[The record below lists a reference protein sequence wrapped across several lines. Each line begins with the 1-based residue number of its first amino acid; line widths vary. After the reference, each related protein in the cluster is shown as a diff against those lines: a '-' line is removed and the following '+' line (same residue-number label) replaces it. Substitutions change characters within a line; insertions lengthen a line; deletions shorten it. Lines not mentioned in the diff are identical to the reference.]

1 MNDIYKPIF
10 DYVSS
15 LEIIDTHEHLPGREE
30 YEYSDLNTDIL
41 KEYLIHYFSTDLK
54 SSGLSADDF
63 AVVVDNT
70 KPLMERWKIVEPYW
84 ENCRY
89 TGYGRA
95 IDYTVQ
101 GLYGV
106 ERFDGTTIEKLNKLF
121 MEARTNHPY
130 EWVLKEK
137 CNIRTCIVDNMD
149 LNPTDDF
156 SHLFLSLIRM
166 YLYEALPR
174 LMRWPKKPGWMLPV
188 LIIGLNLPD
197 SW

>member
-89 TGYGRA
+89 TGTACHR
-95 IDYTVQ
+95 
-101 GLYGV
+101 LY
-106 ERFDGTTIEKLNKLF
+106 
-121 MEARTNHPY
+121 RTGP
-130 EWVLKEK
+130 L
-137 CNIRTCIVDNMD
+137 R
-149 LNPTDDF
+149 
-156 SHLFLSLIRM
+156 
-166 YLYEALPR
+166 
-174 LMRWPKKPGWMLPV
+174 G
-188 LIIGLNLPD
+188 
-197 SW
+197 